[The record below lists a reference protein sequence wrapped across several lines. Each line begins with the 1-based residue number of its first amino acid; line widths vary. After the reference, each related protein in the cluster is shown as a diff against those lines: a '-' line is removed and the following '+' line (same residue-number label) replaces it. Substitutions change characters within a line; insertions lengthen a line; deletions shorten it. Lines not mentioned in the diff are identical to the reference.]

1 MTISLA
7 SLIREARD
15 RQGNM
20 TQGDLGN
27 LAGTSLENIT
37 SIENGR
43 NLQPKPDII
52 AGMARALDL
61 SIVDIYAAITGTL
74 NNFPWDRVGELDLKD
89 TELEL
94 MFKQVDSMLAGEAK
108 DRVKAFIRFTIDEE
122 RRKLRREA
130 EDKRRNN
137 SKNVDDQIP
146 AIFKNITITETTR
159 QAMRKELS
167 AFFAEEVEGNGQLK
181 ANEARLAKLERMGKN
196 LQRLYVEEEISLA
209 DFKEHRAQLE
219 AERSRLRTTV
229 DGVRQNQHL
238 IKADFEVALELAT
251 QLDFLYN
258 NGNFDQRRLLCETVL
273 KRIYVEDGRITK
285 TEFNAP
291 FAIIARANGSGT
303 VPSGGAEETIS
314 RTENVS
320 CLELLGCKGKV

>member
-7 SLIREARD
+7 SLIREARV

-61 SIVDIYAAITGTL
+61 SIVVIYAAITGTL
-74 NNFPWDRVGELDLKD
+74 NNYPWDRVGELDLKD

-130 EDKRRNN
+130 EDKRRN
-137 SKNVDDQIP
+137 K
-146 AIFKNITITETTR
+146 
-159 QAMRKELS
+159 
-167 AFFAEEVEGNGQLK
+167 
-181 ANEARLAKLERMGKN
+181 
-196 LQRLYVEEEISLA
+196 
-209 DFKEHRAQLE
+209 
-219 AERSRLRTTV
+219 
-229 DGVRQNQHL
+229 
-238 IKADFEVALELAT
+238 
-251 QLDFLYN
+251 
-258 NGNFDQRRLLCETVL
+258 
-273 KRIYVEDGRITK
+273 
-285 TEFNAP
+285 
-291 FAIIARANGSGT
+291 
-303 VPSGGAEETIS
+303 
-314 RTENVS
+314 
-320 CLELLGCKGKV
+320 

>member
-1 MTISLA
+1 MKISLA
-7 SLIREARD
+7 SLIREARA

-74 NNFPWDRVGELDLKD
+74 NNFPWERVGELDLKD

-108 DRVKAFIRFTIDEE
+108 DRVKSFIRFTIDEE

-130 EDKRRNN
+130 EDKRRN
-137 SKNVDDQIP
+137 K
-146 AIFKNITITETTR
+146 
-159 QAMRKELS
+159 
-167 AFFAEEVEGNGQLK
+167 
-181 ANEARLAKLERMGKN
+181 
-196 LQRLYVEEEISLA
+196 
-209 DFKEHRAQLE
+209 
-219 AERSRLRTTV
+219 
-229 DGVRQNQHL
+229 
-238 IKADFEVALELAT
+238 
-251 QLDFLYN
+251 
-258 NGNFDQRRLLCETVL
+258 
-273 KRIYVEDGRITK
+273 
-285 TEFNAP
+285 
-291 FAIIARANGSGT
+291 
-303 VPSGGAEETIS
+303 
-314 RTENVS
+314 
-320 CLELLGCKGKV
+320 